1 MGILGVRAQDAWPH
15 PMVLG
20 RLSRCAWG
28 SKRGAGQVEKG
39 RGVPPRFLMERG
51 RMALAR
57 VAERSSVERTAS
69 AEKGRRKKKGE
80 QEARLTGRP
89 HL

>member
-1 MGILGVRAQDAWPH
+1 M
-15 PMVLG
+15 
-20 RLSRCAWG
+20 
-28 SKRGAGQVEKG
+28 EKG
-39 RGVPPRFLMERG
+39 RGVPPRFVMERG

-57 VAERSSVERTAS
+57 AAERSSVERTAS